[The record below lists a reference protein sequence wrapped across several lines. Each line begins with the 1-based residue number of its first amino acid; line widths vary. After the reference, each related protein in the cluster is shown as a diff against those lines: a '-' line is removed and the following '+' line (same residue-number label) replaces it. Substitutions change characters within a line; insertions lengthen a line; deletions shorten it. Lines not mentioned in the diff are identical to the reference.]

1 VDTLFTAIGVMGR
14 KRLPRNAMSQT
25 AACTEFFRLWMRK
38 WVRCPR
44 KTRKTVNLG
53 RPATTNYIAVMNR
66 SEAVNWLKGCAD
78 AVKARGATSLY
89 LFGSAV
95 RDEARAGSDF
105 DLFIDYDLNK
115 KFSLV
120 DLVGIKLLLE
130 DAFGVD
136 VDLTTRDSLHP
147 MLRKD
152 IERSAVRVF

>member
-1 VDTLFTAIGVMGR
+1 
-14 KRLPRNAMSQT
+14 
-25 AACTEFFRLWMRK
+25 
-38 WVRCPR
+38 
-44 KTRKTVNLG
+44 
-53 RPATTNYIAVMNR
+53 MNR
-66 SEAVNWLKGCAD
+66 NEALAKLKGCAD

-95 RDEARAGSDF
+95 RDEAKVGSDL
-105 DLFIDYDLNK
+105 DLFIDYDPNK

-130 DAFGVD
+130 DTLGVA

-152 IERSAVRVF
+152 IEQSAVRVF